1 MVQSFI
7 KTALIGAVL
16 TCFSTSAFAVEVK
29 KEIILGTETAT
40 TWQKIG
46 GWCAIADWH
55 PAVTKCEVIKKG
67 DDTFRNLTLGNG
79 AKIFEKLI
87 NRTKSSYTYTI
98 LESPLPVANYT
109 STFSVKPDGKK
120 TKVTWSGI
128 YDAKDATDKKA
139 EDTMAGVYQG
149 GLDSIQK
156 QYGK

>member
-7 KTALIGAVL
+7 KTALIGAIL
-16 TCFSTSAFAVEVK
+16 TCFSTAASAVEVK
-29 KEIILGTETAT
+29 KEIILSTDTAT

-46 GWCAIADWH
+46 GWCDIADWH

-79 AKIFEKLI
+79 AKVFEKLI

-109 STFSVKPDGKK
+109 ATISVTPDGKK

-128 YDAKDATDKKA
+128 YDAKGATDKKA
-139 EDTMAGVYQG
+139 ADTMAGVYQG
-149 GLDSIQK
+149 GLDAIQK
-156 QYGK
+156 KHGK